1 MFFDEAR
8 IYVKAGDGGD
18 GCVSFRREKYVPLGG
33 PNGGDGGRGGDVY
46 LVANPH
52 LNTLVGFKR
61 RVHFKAQR
69 GSHGRGKGQKGRQGD
84 DVFIEVPPGTVVRD
98 AETGE
103 FIADLTEEGQQA
115 LVAQG
120 GRGGRGNAAFATP
133 TNQAPRIAERGEPG
147 QERRLYLE
155 LKLIADVGIVGVPNA
170 GKSTL
175 LSVVSAARPKIAD
188 YPFTTLEPS
197 LGVVILDDYTSFVMA
212 DIPGLIE
219 GAHAG
224 TGLGH
229 EFLRHIE
236 RTRIIIHL
244 LDGASADPLSDHESI
259 NQELALFDPE
269 LARKPQ
275 LVVLNKMDLPR
286 AQSLWPSVKK
296 AMKEQGQ
303 RALSISAV
311 TGKGVEEM
319 LYVVTEMLESLPPPL
334 HPAPLA
340 PQSWGEWGEGGKRGG
355 EEPAITEV
363 KVFRPAEEDQAFT
376 ITWEDDAWRVR
387 GAEVERVVAMTN
399 WDLDEAVQ
407 RFQRIAETMGLKGA
421 LREAGVQPGDTV
433 RIGQVE
439 LEWQ

>member
-1 MFFDEAR
+1 MAVVFFDEAK

-33 PNGGDGGRGGDVY
+33 PSGGDGGKGGNVY

-52 LNTLVGFKR
+52 LNTLIGFKR

-69 GSHGRGKGQKGRQGD
+69 GAHGRGKGQKGRQGD
-84 DVFIEVPPGTVVRD
+84 DVLVEVPPGTVVRD

-103 FIADLTEEGQQA
+103 LIADLMEEGQRA
-115 LVAQG
+115 LVARG
-120 GRGGRGNAAFATP
+120 GRGGRGNAAFATS
-133 TNQAPRIAERGEPG
+133 TNQAPRIAERGAPA
-147 QERRLYLE
+147 QERWLYLE

-175 LSVVSAARPKIAD
+175 LSVVSAARPKIAA
-188 YPFTTLEPS
+188 YPFTTLEPN
-197 LGVVILDDYTSFVMA
+197 LGVVALGDYTSFVMA

-224 TGLGH
+224 AGLGH

-244 LDGASADPLSDHESI
+244 LDGASADPLADYESI
-259 NQELALFDPE
+259 NEELALFDSE

-275 LVVLNKMDLPR
+275 LVVLNKMDLPQ
-286 AQSLWPSVKK
+286 AQSLWPSVKQ
-296 AMKEQGQ
+296 AMNAQGQ
-303 RALSISAV
+303 RAMSISAV
-311 TGKGVEEM
+311 TGEGVKEM
-319 LYVVTEMLESLPPPL
+319 LRSVAEMLASLPPPL
-334 HPAPLA
+334 HP
-340 PQSWGEWGEGGKRGG
+340 PQSWGGKRGG
-355 EEPAITEV
+355 EEPATTEV
-363 KVFRPAEEDQAFT
+363 KIFRPAEEGRALT

-387 GAEVERVVAMTN
+387 GAEAERVAAMTN

-407 RFQRIAETMGLKGA
+407 RFQRIADAIGLKAA
-421 LREAGVQPGDTV
+421 LRKAGVQTGDTV
-433 RIGQVE
+433 RIGEAE